1 MKRGL
6 IFALAMVCLVLP
18 LSQAGALLTG
28 DVNNNQ
34 KVEMDDAIIAL
45 QAAAN
50 LRVVEG
56 ADLGD
61 AVAALQILA
70 GITQSGGD
78 TVTNALGM
86 TFNRIPAGTFMMGS
100 PSTEPGRD
108 SDEVQHQVTLTNDF
122 YMQTTEVTQGQWQ
135 AVMGSN
141 PSYFPACGS
150 NCPVENV
157 SWYDVQTFITAL
169 NARGEGTYRLPTD
182 AQWEYAAR
190 AGSTT
195 AFYNGS
201 ITNTGTTPLD
211 PNLDAIGWYGGN
223 SAVTY
228 TPNYYGQGTHPV
240 AQKQPNAYGLY
251 DMSGNVGEW
260 CQDWYQNYS
269 TASVTNPTGPS
280 TGTYR
285 VLRGRAWTSYAADC
299 RSAFRSEGSPSNRRK
314 HNGFRLL
321 LSP

>member
-1 MKRGL
+1 MKRCM
-6 IFALAMVCLVLP
+6 IFALAAVCLVLP
-18 LSQAGALLTG
+18 LSYAAALTG

-34 KVEMDDAIIAL
+34 KVEMDDAILAL
-45 QAAAN
+45 QAAASI
-50 LRVVEG
+50 RVIAG

-61 AVAALQILA
+61 AVAALQVLA
-70 GITQSGGD
+70 GIINTIPNS
-78 TVTNALGM
+78 LGM
-86 TFNRIPAGTFMMGS
+86 TFVRIPAGTFIMGS
-100 PSTEPGRD
+100 PTTELGRD
-108 SDEVQHQVTLTNDF
+108 SDEIQHQVTLTSDF
-122 YMQTTEVTQGQWQ
+122 YMQTTEVTQKQWRD
-135 AVMGSN
+135 VMGTS
-141 PSYFPACGS
+141 PSYFSACGD
-150 NCPVENV
+150 NCPVEKV

-169 NARGEGTYRLPTD
+169 NARGEGTYWLPTD

-195 AFYNGS
+195 AFYNGP

-228 TPNYYGQGTHPV
+228 MPNYYGQGTHPV

-299 RSAFRSEGSPSNRRK
+299 RSAFRSEGSPSNRR
-314 HNGFRLL
+314 NNIGFRLV
-321 LSP
+321 LSPQVSR